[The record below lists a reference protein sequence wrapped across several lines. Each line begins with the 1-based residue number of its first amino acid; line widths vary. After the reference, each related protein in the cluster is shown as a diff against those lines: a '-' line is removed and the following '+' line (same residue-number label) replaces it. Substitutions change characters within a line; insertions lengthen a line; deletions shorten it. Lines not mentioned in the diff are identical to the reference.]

1 MSTKR
6 VACPLRS
13 WPWLGFLPEES
24 HLFPERPCHWDWMI
38 YRATNGR
45 MIKGYFLWI
54 IKGIIRL
61 VIDKWIDDA
70 LMTQWPEMMIQ
81 CSSSPMGSLGLQVE
95 RFLKWT
101 GNRTQTFNV
110 GNLPKSLS
118 RAIPWFLVSRGKIPE
133 NHVWFHVIPA
143 NVIVSFGRA
152 SHWAGVEDFGVRDDL
167 LRRLKHETAQA
178 VASTLVYVQIGDPLN
193 PKPVV
198 DRFIIVYCNLSLYSQ
213 MARSCSSFSTATC
226 FLWGKYRRDAVDP
239 ERSGKS
245 DFFDKSNRDAVALRR
260 C

>member
-1 MSTKR
+1 
-6 VACPLRS
+6 
-13 WPWLGFLPEES
+13 
-24 HLFPERPCHWDWMI
+24 MI

-61 VIDKWIDDA
+61 VIDKWIDDG

-118 RAIPWFLVSRGKIPE
+118 RAIP
-133 NHVWFHVIPA
+133 
-143 NVIVSFGRA
+143 
-152 SHWAGVEDFGVRDDL
+152 
-167 LRRLKHETAQA
+167 
-178 VASTLVYVQIGDPLN
+178 
-193 PKPVV
+193 
-198 DRFIIVYCNLSLYSQ
+198 
-213 MARSCSSFSTATC
+213 
-226 FLWGKYRRDAVDP
+226 
-239 ERSGKS
+239 
-245 DFFDKSNRDAVALRR
+245 
-260 C
+260 